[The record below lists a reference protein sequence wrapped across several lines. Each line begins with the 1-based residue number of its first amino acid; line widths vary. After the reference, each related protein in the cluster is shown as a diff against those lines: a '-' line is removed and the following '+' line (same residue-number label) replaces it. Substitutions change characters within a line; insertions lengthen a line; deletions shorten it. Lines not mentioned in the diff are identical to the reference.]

1 MPQNSF
7 NDAAVEQAIGAL
19 LRRIPPAWSEFDR
32 DGLTEIEEK
41 GLFLLGAAAMVE
53 KRTAFRVRLIG
64 HPIAVHAT
72 VTATGEYGF
81 AEAMEQVVAG
91 AWQQW
96 RADLE
101 KRPLNEKLAFLCER
115 IGIDQWRLTH
125 EGVLARADIEAG
137 DPATV
142 CDFVLKRGFFDG
154 KPRLL
159 PDGRVSKREPVRG
172 RGKGERLEFVSA
184 EKLDPQGPAVA
195 VNNWPEG
202 ASAIAAAFA
211 PFFADLKPQG
221 DPPAARA
228 TPSSN
233 SPASAIAR
241 LVALADEVMALFD
254 AMMGGYPD
262 QDAVKAA
269 ADIVFVDHPNK
280 TERWSGLPR
289 LTFRGDVLPV
299 ETWRAEQRAL
309 TERWSSYCAMT
320 NAICLAY
327 ATGARG
333 RDLARRVLDTYC
345 GWAAI
350 RERLLDPGTLRT
362 IHADVVAEAQLW
374 GNQAER
380 VASRAEAVV
389 TGVRR
394 LSEPD
399 DPRFP
404 EEATVMFRGTW
415 HVFRAEHFVPAVE
428 ALRPYSRLA
437 RAADVPSATCAGDAE
452 PIAQEM
458 RSATPQFMGLTAL
471 ANALGVPDS
480 KKEAFRRK
488 LERIRLKL
496 GDDGFHEVRD
506 PPRNAEKYLYNAS
519 HPRIQELAAKYRA

>member
-1 MPQNSF
+1 MPPSASD
-7 NDAAVEQAIGAL
+7 DAAIEAAIAGL
-19 LRRIPPAWSEFDR
+19 IRRIPDTWTDFDR
-32 DGLTEIEEK
+32 DSLTETEERAM
-41 GLFLLGAAAMVE
+41 FLLVAAAMVE
-53 KRTAFRVRLIG
+53 KRLAFRIRFIG
-64 HPIAVHAT
+64 HPMAVHAT

-96 RADLE
+96 RAALE
-101 KRPLNEKLAFLCER
+101 HRPSSEKPTFLCER
-115 IGIDQWRLTH
+115 LGIDQWRLTH
-125 EGVLARADIEAG
+125 EGVQARGDIEAG
-137 DPATV
+137 DPAPV
-142 CDFVLKRGFFDG
+142 FDFVLKRGFFDG
-154 KPRLL
+154 QPRLL
-159 PDGRVSKREPVRG
+159 TGGRVSKREPVRG
-172 RGKGERLEFVSA
+172 RGKGERLEFCPA
-184 EKLDPQGPAVA
+184 DKLDPQAPAVA

-202 ASAIAAAFA
+202 AAAIAAAVA
-211 PFFADLKPQG
+211 PFFAELKPQD
-221 DPPAARA
+221 DPPTTSAAA
-228 TPSSN
+228 SSS
-233 SPASAIAR
+233 SPPSAIAR

-299 ETWRAEQRAL
+299 ETWSADQRAL
-309 TERWSSYCAMT
+309 TERWSSHCAMT

-350 RERLLDPGTLRT
+350 RERLLDQGTLRNL
-362 IHADVVAEAQLW
+362 HADVVADAQLW

-389 TGVRR
+389 ISVRR

-404 EEATVMFRGTW
+404 EEKTVTFRGTW
-415 HVFRAEHFVPAVE
+415 HVFRAETFVPAVE
-428 ALRPYSRLA
+428 ALRPYSRLESVGGVA
-437 RAADVPSATCAGDAE
+437 KEAEIGSQLPPAKPSGLMGVAD
-452 PIAQEM
+452 
-458 RSATPQFMGLTAL
+458 L
-471 ANALGVPDS
+471 ANHFGIPAKNMHRF
-480 KKEAFRRK
+480 KKR
-488 LERIRLKL
+488 LERERRGL
-496 GDDGFHEVRD
+496 GDGAFEEVQN
-506 PPRNAEKYLYNAS
+506 PRPNTSRFLYNS
-519 HPRIQELAAKYRA
+519 NDPRIQEIAAEYVA

>member
-1 MPQNSF
+1 MPQGASD
-7 NDAAVEQAIGAL
+7 DATIEIAIAGL
-19 LRRIPPAWSEFDR
+19 VRRIPETWTDFDR
-32 DGLTEIEEK
+32 DSLTETEERA
-41 GLFLLGAAAMVE
+41 LFLLVAAAMVE
-53 KRTAFRVRLIG
+53 KRMAFRLRFIG

-81 AEAMEQVVAG
+81 AEAMEQVAAG

-96 RADLE
+96 RVELE
-101 KRPLNEKLAFLCER
+101 HRPSNETPAFLCER
-115 IGIDQWRLTH
+115 LGIDQWRLTH
-125 EGVLARADIEAG
+125 GGVQARGDLEAG
-137 DPATV
+137 DPAPV
-142 CDFVLKRGFFDG
+142 FDFVLKRGFFDG
-154 KPRLL
+154 EPRLL
-159 PDGRVSKREPVRG
+159 PGGRVSRREPVRG
-172 RGKGERLEFVSA
+172 RGRGERLEFLTS
-184 EKLDPQGPAVA
+184 EKLDSDGAAVA

-202 ASAIAAAFA
+202 AAAIAAALA
-211 PFFADLKPQG
+211 PFLSELKPRG
-221 DPPAARA
+221 ASPAIHA
-228 TPSSN
+228 TPSSS

-241 LVALADEVMALFD
+241 LVTLADEVTALFD

-262 QDAVKAA
+262 QDSVKAA
-269 ADIVFVDHPNK
+269 ADVVFVDHPNK

-289 LTFRGDVLPV
+289 LTFCGDVLPI
-299 ETWRAEQRAL
+299 ETWTAEQWAL
-309 TERWSSYCAMT
+309 TERWSSHCAMT

-327 ATGARG
+327 SAGARG
-333 RDLARRVLDTYC
+333 RVLARRVLDTYC

-350 RERLLDPGTLRT
+350 RERLLDPATLRT

-374 GNQAER
+374 GNQAGR

-428 ALRPYSRLA
+428 ALRPYSRPT
-437 RAADVPSATCAGDAE
+437 RAGGAPPTTCAGDAE
-452 PIAQEM
+452 PIAQEI
-458 RSATPQFMGLTAL
+458 RFATPQFMGLTAL

-488 LERIRLKL
+488 LERVRLEL

-519 HPRIQELAAKYRA
+519 HPQIQKLATKYRD

>member
-1 MPQNSF
+1 MPHNPSD
-7 NDAAVEQAIGAL
+7 DAAIEAAIAAL
-19 LRRIPPAWSEFDR
+19 VQSIPETWADFDPNN
-32 DGLTEIEEK
+32 LTETEERAT
-41 GLFLLGAAAMVE
+41 FLLVAAAMVE
-53 KRTAFRVRLIG
+53 KRMAFRIRFIG
-64 HPIAVHAT
+64 HPTAVHAT
-72 VTATGEYGF
+72 VTATGEHGF

-96 RADLE
+96 RADIE
-101 KRPLNEKLAFLCER
+101 KRPSSEKPAFLCER
-115 IGIDQWRLTH
+115 IGVDQWRLTH
-125 EGVLARADIEAG
+125 EGVLARGDIEAG

-159 PDGRVSKREPVRG
+159 PGGRVSKREPVRG
-172 RGKGERLEFVSA
+172 RGKGERLEFLPAAS
-184 EKLDPQGPAVA
+184 LDKQGPAVA
-195 VNNWPEG
+195 VNNWSEG
-202 ASAIAAAFA
+202 AAAIAAAFA
-211 PFFADLKPQG
+211 PYFADLKPQG
-221 DPPAARA
+221 DPPATGAA
-228 TPSSN
+228 SSSS
-233 SPASAIAR
+233 SPPSAIAR

-254 AMMGGYPD
+254 AMIGGYPD

-299 ETWRAEQRAL
+299 DTWRAEQRAL

-350 RERLLDPGTLRT
+350 RERLLDSGTLRT

-374 GNQAER
+374 ANQAER

-404 EEATVMFRGTW
+404 EEKTVTFRGTW
-415 HVFRAEHFVPAVE
+415 HVLRAETFVPAVE
-428 ALRPYSRLA
+428 ALRAYSRLEN
-437 RAADVPSATCAGDAE
+437 AAGLGTANMSGEAEAGD
-452 PIAQEM
+452 QQV
-458 RSATPQFMGLTAL
+458 RSATPQFMSMTDLSK
-471 ANALGVPDS
+471 ALGVPDA
-480 KKEAFRRK
+480 KKDAFRRK
-488 LERIRLKL
+488 LERERLEL
-496 GDDGFHEVRD
+496 GDSGFHEVKD
-506 PPRNAEKYLYNAS
+506 SPRNAEKYLYNAS